1 MKEHARSRETTA
13 SPDRIWSIWSDPSTW
28 GEWNPNVQNVTLN
41 GAFADGATG
50 TMTTKSGGTH
60 QIRLADVR
68 PRQGFRLETQVLPLT
83 RFAFVCRIIP
93 GPAGRTTISQSLAM
107 SGPLAPVFSP
117 MMGGQ
122 VAKTFEPLLEGLAK
136 KAEGRS

>member
-1 MKEHARSRETTA
+1 MKEHVRSRETTA

-28 GEWNPNVQNVTLN
+28 AEWNPNVQKVTLN
-41 GAFADGATG
+41 GAFTDGATG
-50 TMTTKSGGTH
+50 TMTTRSGGTH
-60 QIRLADVR
+60 QIRLSEVK
-68 PRQGFRLETQVLPLT
+68 PRQGFRLDTQVIPLT
-83 RFAFVCRIIP
+83 RFAFMCRITP
-93 GPAGRTTISQSLAM
+93 GAAGRTTISQSLAM

-117 MMGGQ
+117 MMGDQ